1 MPMGKRILIGIGA
14 VVLAATIMAG
24 GFAYLETRKSREIQ
38 EKTKGYRS
46 FSLRPR
52 PVIDKTW
59 TRYRCP
65 EDKIAGFDFSDG
77 AQVEEAE
84 ALLNTYGTGCADK
97 TEDTH
102 GRRLRYYV
110 PKSKTYVELDI
121 ENNCGKNGCLVN
133 VKLAREAIFPRT
145 CVPKAD
151 FKSLSTGKGIQ
162 LGDSEDKVR
171 KLYGLP
177 FSEGKLADKPG
188 RFYAFYSD
196 LAVSPDKDVPPEGI
210 PPGHA
215 MRFIFQDYKV
225 FSIEFI
231 AGE

>member
-1 MPMGKRILIGIGA
+1 MGKRILLGIG
-14 VVLAATIMAG
+14 VVALAATIVAG
-24 GFAYLETRKSREIQ
+24 GFAYLEMRKSREIQ
-38 EKTKGYRS
+38 ETTKGHRS
-46 FSLRPR
+46 FTLRPR

-65 EDKIAGFDFSDG
+65 EDKIAGFDFDNGSQIVE
-77 AQVEEAE
+77 AQT
-84 ALLNTYGTGCADK
+84 LLNTYGTGCADK
-97 TEDTH
+97 TEGAH

-110 PKSKTYVELDI
+110 PKAKTYVELDV

-133 VKLAREAIFPRT
+133 VKLTGEAVFPRT
-145 CVPKAD
+145 CVPKAG
-151 FKSLSTGKGIQ
+151 FKSLSTGKGVQ

-188 RFYAFYSD
+188 RYYSFYSD
-196 LAVSPDKDVPPEGI
+196 LAVSPDKAVPPEAI

-215 MRFIFQDYKV
+215 MRLVFQDAKV

-231 AGE
+231 TGE

>member
-1 MPMGKRILIGIGA
+1 MIGIGA
-14 VVLAATIMAG
+14 VALAATIVAG
-24 GFAYLETRKSREIQ
+24 GVAYLEMRKSREME

-65 EDKIAGFDFSDG
+65 EDKIAGFDFTDS
-77 AQVEEAE
+77 APVVEAE
-84 ALLNTYGTGCADK
+84 ALLNTYGAGCVDK
-97 TEDTH
+97 TEGTH

-121 ENNCGKNGCLVN
+121 EDNCGKSGCLVN
-133 VKLAREAIFPRT
+133 VRLTGEAIFPST
-145 CVPKAD
+145 CVSKAD
-151 FKSLSTGKGIQ
+151 FKSLSTGKGVQ

-177 FSEGKLADKPG
+177 LSEGKSADKPG
-188 RFYAFYSD
+188 RYYLFYSD
-196 LAVSPDKDVPPEGI
+196 LAVSPDKDVPPEAL

-215 MRFIFQDYKV
+215 MRIAFQDAKV
-225 FSIEFI
+225 FSIEYI
-231 AGE
+231 TGE